1 VTRRRFLGAAAGV
14 TGAALLADWWLPA
27 VAQAQ
32 TSGGATPLP
41 IPGGDPAVAPFHVY
55 FVGKGALP
63 GTITNFNGYVGAQ
76 IIDGTG
82 TWTDASGATTKLLFD
97 VDNRFMKGLYTGT
110 DGQTH
115 AGTFGFI

>member
-32 TSGGATPLP
+32 TSSGADPLP
-41 IPGGDPAVAPFHVY
+41 LPHGDPGFAPFRL
-55 FVGKGALP
+55 FGVGTGNQP

-97 VDNRFMKGLYTGT
+97 VDNRFMKGLYTGM

-115 AGTFGFI
+115 AGTFGFL